1 MLLCIQIDTQSI
13 EVTMADDIS
22 NLYMCST
29 VRHVMLSVFH
39 AVESNKNSTIVLFND
54 YQSIPS
60 TLINTSNLP
69 SNIKIVLASRDEL
82 TSVIKQKGL
91 IGKFILKSS
100 ILGFRIPD
108 FLKRTLI
115 SYINAYEEK
124 IFLDLVSYE
133 LFVFNDD
140 NKMSRLFRL
149 LVPNYKMIEDGMR
162 NYIEIP
168 IHSPIKKIFR
178 KLKGYHS
185 KTMIMGEKNE
195 CLEIHLLSPDKSP
208 SQIHRKVQKLNISQS
223 TYATDLLSKIFQV
236 DSYTHEKR
244 TIILATQPTS
254 KENNLRFKDIN
265 FVKKVYQNIYKQA
278 VNAGYNVVLKLH
290 PSEPKDDYN
299 KFFEGVE
306 QLPPKL
312 PVELFLMLSDKK
324 IGIVSLFSSV
334 GMGLEEYCDV
344 FQILKQEEIAET
356 IDTIVS
362 FEKNP
367 AELDLRIKQVL
378 QKFEL

>member
-1 MLLCIQIDTQSI
+1 MIDGN
-13 EVTMADDIS
+13 S
-22 NLYMCST
+22 NLYICST

-39 AVESNKNSTIVLFND
+39 AVKSNKNSTIVLFND

-69 SNIKIVLASRDEL
+69 SNINIVLASRDEL
-82 TSVIKQKGL
+82 TSAIKQKGL

-108 FLKRTLI
+108 CLKRTLI

-168 IHSPIKKIFR
+168 IHSPIKKTFR

-208 SQIHRKVQKLNISQS
+208 SQIHSKVQKLNISQS

-265 FVKKVYQNIYKQA
+265 FIKKVYQNIYKQA

-290 PSEPKDDYN
+290 PSEPKDDYK

>member
-1 MLLCIQIDTQSI
+1 
-13 EVTMADDIS
+13 MADDIS

-208 SQIHRKVQKLNISQS
+208 SQIHSKVQKLNISQS

>member
-208 SQIHRKVQKLNISQS
+208 SQIHSKVQKLNISQS